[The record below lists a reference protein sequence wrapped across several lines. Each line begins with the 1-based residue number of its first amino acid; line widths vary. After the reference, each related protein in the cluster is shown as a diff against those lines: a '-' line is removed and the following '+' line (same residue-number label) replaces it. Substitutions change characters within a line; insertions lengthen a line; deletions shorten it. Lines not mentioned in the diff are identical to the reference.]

1 MKAKVFNSLVF
12 FVLPLLQLLF
22 LLPVVITLLLCDGK
36 NYEPLFMAKRKV
48 RSINWKLLH
57 NNCTLSDTIGFLSGF
72 WLFARVMNCLHAGVF
87 SSVSTLSLVHTAWVL
102 LILSTLFTI
111 ELFRPTQ
118 VDFFPAIVMP
128 FVKLNLK
135 IPKLALLFIAV
146 PTFYRE

>member
-12 FVLPLLQLLF
+12 FLLPLLQLLF
-22 LLPVVITLLLCDGK
+22 LLPVVITLLLCDEK

-118 VDFFPAIVMP
+118 VDFFSCHRYAIC
-128 FVKLNLK
+128 K
-135 IPKLALLFIAV
+135 IELENTETGIA
-146 PTFYRE
+146 FYSGSDFL